1 MGVDDLFIENGL
13 RHVDENFLV
22 FLEAIGAV
30 QTMFEFVWKAT
41 LTEEVEANKAIQ
53 TAGERERER
62 ERASCRKCED
72 HDQWEII
79 EKHLI
84 CYGLCLRPY
93 HVESTGSR
101 PITEVKQRRARLVLG
116 WVTAWEY
123 RVL

>member
-30 QTMFEFVWKAT
+30 LTRFEFVWKAT
-41 LTEEVEANKAIQ
+41 LREEVEANETTQ
-53 TAGERERER
+53 TAEERER